1 MSALIYSVI
10 ARDEAK
16 EILQLI
22 ACFSE
27 RQVEIAKKNL
37 KAEWPK
43 AKIEVK
49 TSPHEPHTE

>member
-16 EILQLI
+16 QILQLI

-27 RQVEIAKKNL
+27 RQVEVAKKSL

-43 AKIEVK
+43 SKIEVK
-49 TSPHEPHTE
+49 TSPHEPHSE

>member
-27 RQVEIAKKNL
+27 RQVEIAKKSL

-43 AKIEVK
+43 SRIEVK
-49 TSPHEPHTE
+49 TSPHEPHSE